1 MPGNVRYASYGANN
15 ANAPARTKSLDCL
28 SDKNVGDKPNEYVPA
43 RISRMAPKANEA
55 AMQFVKTGP
64 ANLYKTATEQIKK
77 AEAVKAMRKHLI
89 AEEEEWQEQPSSSSS
104 KSPYDEDTDWQSN
117 LDKWKSSRRK
127 RNEEALER
135 VIEIKKNEQE
145 EEFSRTRRKS
155 KTFSE
160 MREDKTKR
168 GRRYNLVVH
177 DDDNN
182 DLGDL
187 GLSSAKSTSSLNDGH
202 EENDVKD
209 LDQDNKDAKSDAGFC
224 TGSDTGSDGVFAED
238 NISDTSSALGDKKEA
253 HDSLLDSGLTKDDE
267 PHLNGHSSGL
277 TVDILQAN
285 TAIISSNEYTYDKAI
300 EDYKQYAENSA
311 KRRTSSITSLNSN
324 TSYTKEDERKEE
336 KSILNNRSPSP
347 MKSNKLEDKLNYF
360 SREMDNQYRTSP
372 EPRVIMREK
381 SPKVDICKRRS
392 MFEMNES
399 ISVQCTKEQKQV
411 HRRSFDVS
419 NSLRNKVASFENLE
433 VESPRARSITPNRDT
448 NLRSK
453 VASFENLDVQTPKV
467 RGITPPRDIK
477 FHEKLATFTATE
489 SESQPVQKKTPERDI
504 NFHKKLAS
512 FTSIENGE
520 EDKARERKTIPA
532 GDPMLKNKI
541 ASFEQLEQ
549 AAEAPKPTPVEIPQ
563 KSRERSVSLE
573 NLDEPQVKE
582 VMRPAVSVGN
592 MGLLNR
598 SPSTS
603 FMVVNLEGTGVE
615 EVCLRRAKSVVNAEQ
630 EPASSQDASKRSTVY
645 ETVEKCQVT
654 RDVDS
659 APMYSIFQYL
669 SPEVN
674 AQVFEIASKLEE
686 TPLVGSPVLKAP
698 TLPLP
703 IPPTQ
708 EEDSLETS
716 NFYTD
721 DDINEVIRDYEQVG
735 GSYEDSSDHAENIYE
750 NITDEPMYENIYE
763 KVNDESNSNSENEP
777 LNEPHYQTLE
787 EVREEVKTVAEEVK
801 VPSPEPP
808 ASLPPAPLPPVSLP
822 PAPLPPAPVEEPCPI
837 IEAPE
842 DTAFTRENS
851 TRRIK
856 KEIWRRRSDFLGT
869 SSQYIEEEPTVKPP
883 PDLSEFLR
891 KEREVDRALLE
902 SHQSKI
908 SNKEVLNEEE
918 IIRREQEI
926 IESLE
931 RSEQLQKEQQQSKY
945 VWEDPVHQNDNGAE
959 DMSEADENLQY
970 QMAKNQQ
977 TPSESNMGTEVAMM
991 VPEASPNI
999 PESSHSVSETT
1010 DSEPKQMEFDNVECN
1025 PPTTFS
1031 SLNSTFNTE
1040 ESQAEVLEKHVIES
1054 QSVEEVTMDQAF
1066 ETVSQF
1072 QAETECKHSP
1082 QSSDPD
1088 HLVAYCGTLD
1098 YSSDSL
1104 ASTGSLPDQYK
1115 KLAELEEEM
1124 MRHDKDMLQRA
1135 GKLTP
1140 NAPAPQSGHIPPP
1153 SLYASQEEAS
1163 PNVSSEEV
1171 SFDNYPPKPTSLP
1184 LQEFYTAPT
1193 FGGSSPQST
1202 MSVGD
1207 SAGNAS
1213 SGQMIVSSPS
1223 GSPSQYST
1231 LASPHPFNRSHSQNS
1246 IGGAPIHAPLQGIK
1260 SSPMSNQ
1267 KDPAPEPLPRK
1278 KKLPPPPPTKPP
1290 ASDLNTVERL
1300 EAIRLSRM
1308 PTSDLGVNSP
1318 DHPEPPG
1325 PSVSPSGQQMSK
1337 QTLLA
1342 LSAIPKPRLTDNE
1355 SWITKKKSDTR
1366 RDYSKHWLHQEAE
1379 QRRLEQQDRVSR
1391 YKTAVTQPQLP
1402 TSQSTHCPSPQLTSP
1417 SQTSFHPPQ
1426 STFIPQNTAPT
1437 YSSYPQSLKN
1447 PSLSQVTNSNNNNNN
1462 NNSSN
1467 SWRNQA
1473 TTYQPPMPAPTP
1485 TGDKALPDSI
1495 IHNLTQRV
1503 NNKNNKNTYNN
1514 NNNSN
1519 GRLSNSY
1526 GSNYRDEN
1534 YHDYMNADALSSPSS
1549 HAPLYQ
1555 SGIGPGQ
1562 PSPPSAQQESSSA
1575 QDQRLLSVSG
1585 KKKCSHCSEE
1595 LGRGAAMIIE
1605 SLRLF
1610 YHIPCFKCCVCGIQ
1624 LGNGSAGADVRVRNH
1639 KLHCHNCYSNDEGMK
1654 FSKV

>member
-15 ANAPARTKSLDCL
+15 SNAPSRTKSLDCL
-28 SDKNVGDKPNEYVPA
+28 ADKNDKTNEYIPS
-43 RISRMAPKANEA
+43 RITRMAPKANET

-89 AEEEEWQEQPSSSSS
+89 AEEEEWQEQPSFSSSSSS

-182 DLGDL
+182 DLADL
-187 GLSSAKSTSSLNDGH
+187 GLSSAKSTSSLNDPH

-277 TVDILQAN
+277 TTDILQAN
-285 TAIISSNEYTYDKAI
+285 TTSIISSDEYTYDKAI
-300 EDYKQYAENSA
+300 EGYKQYAENSA

-324 TSYTKEDERKEE
+324 TSYTKDDERKDE
-336 KSILNNRSPSP
+336 KFRVNNRSPSP
-347 MKSNKLEDKLNYF
+347 VKNNKLEDKLNYF
-360 SREMDNQYRTSP
+360 SREMENQFRSSP
-372 EPRVIMREK
+372 EPKVIMREK

-392 MFEMNES
+392 MFEMNVS
-399 ISVQCTKEQKQV
+399 VSVQCTKEQKQV
-411 HRRSFDVS
+411 HRRSLDVS

-433 VESPRARSITPNRDT
+433 TESPRARSITPNRDT
-448 NLRSK
+448 SLKSK
-453 VASFENLDVQTPKV
+453 VASFENLEVQTPKV
-467 RGITPPRDIK
+467 RGITPPRDTK
-477 FHEKLATFTATE
+477 FHEKLATFTSSE
-489 SESQPVQKKTPERDI
+489 IESQPVHKKTPERDV

-520 EDKARERKTIPA
+520 EDKVRERKTIPA
-532 GDPMLKNKI
+532 RDPMLKNKI

-549 AAEAPKPTPVEIPQ
+549 AAEVSKPAPVEVSQ

-592 MGLLNR
+592 VGHLSC
-598 SPSTS
+598 SPPTS

-615 EVCLRRAKSVVNAEQ
+615 EVCLRRAKPVMNAE
-630 EPASSQDASKRSTVY
+630 PDAASSQDETKRSTIY

-703 IPPTQ
+703 VPPTQ

-716 NFYTD
+716 KPYTD
-721 DDINEVIRDYEQVG
+721 DDINEVISDYEQVG

-763 KVNDESNSNSENEP
+763 KVNDESNSNSESEP
-777 LNEPHYQTLE
+777 LNEPHHYQTLE
-787 EVREEVKTVAEEVK
+787 EVREEVKATAAEEVK
-801 VPSPEPP
+801 APPSPEPP
-808 ASLPPAPLPPVSLP
+808 APMPQ
-822 PAPLPPAPVEEPCPI
+822 APVEEPPVV
-837 IEAPE
+837 EAPE
-842 DTAFTRENS
+842 VLDVTWTDGPSSQAAPPSEPPPPPPPDDDSDEDASDQLQSLPAQEEDAAFTRENS

-891 KEREVDRALLE
+891 KEREVDRVLLE
-902 SHQSKI
+902 SQQSKI

-918 IIRREQEI
+918 INRREREI

-945 VWEDPVHQNDNGAE
+945 IWEDPEHQSDVTAE
-959 DMSEADENLQY
+959 DMSDADEHLQY
-970 QMAKNQQ
+970 QM
-977 TPSESNMGTEVAMM
+977 
-991 VPEASPNI
+991 
-999 PESSHSVSETT
+999 
-1010 DSEPKQMEFDNVECN
+1010 
-1025 PPTTFS
+1025 
-1031 SLNSTFNTE
+1031 
-1040 ESQAEVLEKHVIES
+1040 
-1054 QSVEEVTMDQAF
+1054 
-1066 ETVSQF
+1066 
-1072 QAETECKHSP
+1072 
-1082 QSSDPD
+1082 
-1088 HLVAYCGTLD
+1088 
-1098 YSSDSL
+1098 
-1104 ASTGSLPDQYK
+1104 

-1135 GKLTP
+1135 GKLTSS
-1140 NAPAPQSGHIPPP
+1140 APASQSGHIPPP

-1163 PNVSSEEV
+1163 PNASIEEG
-1171 SFDNYPPKPTSLP
+1171 SFNYPAKPTSLP

-1193 FGGSSPQST
+1193 FGGSSPPT
-1202 MSVGD
+1202 TLPLDG
-1207 SAGNAS
+1207 SAVDVS
-1213 SGQMIVSSPS
+1213 SGQMVVSSPS

-1246 IGGAPIHAPLQGIK
+1246 IGGAPIHAPLQGGKIL
-1260 SSPMSNQ
+1260 SYEYSERPC
-1267 KDPAPEPLPRK
+1267 PRAFT
-1278 KKLPPPPPTKPP
+1278 P
-1290 ASDLNTVERL
+1290 
-1300 EAIRLSRM
+1300 
-1308 PTSDLGVNSP
+1308 
-1318 DHPEPPG
+1318 
-1325 PSVSPSGQQMSK
+1325 
-1337 QTLLA
+1337 
-1342 LSAIPKPRLTDNE
+1342 
-1355 SWITKKKSDTR
+1355 
-1366 RDYSKHWLHQEAE
+1366 QEE
-1379 QRRLEQQDRVSR
+1379 
-1391 YKTAVTQPQLP
+1391 T
-1402 TSQSTHCPSPQLTSP
+1402 
-1417 SQTSFHPPQ
+1417 
-1426 STFIPQNTAPT
+1426 
-1437 YSSYPQSLKN
+1437 
-1447 PSLSQVTNSNNNNNN
+1447 
-1462 NNSSN
+1462 
-1467 SWRNQA
+1467 
-1473 TTYQPPMPAPTP
+1473 
-1485 TGDKALPDSI
+1485 
-1495 IHNLTQRV
+1495 
-1503 NNKNNKNTYNN
+1503 
-1514 NNNSN
+1514 
-1519 GRLSNSY
+1519 
-1526 GSNYRDEN
+1526 
-1534 YHDYMNADALSSPSS
+1534 
-1549 HAPLYQ
+1549 
-1555 SGIGPGQ
+1555 
-1562 PSPPSAQQESSSA
+1562 SSST
-1575 QDQRLLSVSG
+1575 
-1585 KKKCSHCSEE
+1585 
-1595 LGRGAAMIIE
+1595 
-1605 SLRLF
+1605 
-1610 YHIPCFKCCVCGIQ
+1610 
-1624 LGNGSAGADVRVRNH
+1624 
-1639 KLHCHNCYSNDEGMK
+1639 SN
-1654 FSKV
+1654 

>member
-89 AEEEEWQEQPSSSSS
+89 AEEEEWQEPSSSSS

-582 VMRPAVSVGN
+582 V
-592 MGLLNR
+592 
-598 SPSTS
+598 
-603 FMVVNLEGTGVE
+603 
-615 EVCLRRAKSVVNAEQ
+615 
-630 EPASSQDASKRSTVY
+630 
-645 ETVEKCQVT
+645 
-654 RDVDS
+654 
-659 APMYSIFQYL
+659 
-669 SPEVN
+669 N

-837 IEAPE
+837 IEAPEVLDVTWTDGPSQAAPPSEPPPPPPPDDDSDEDAPDQLQSLPAQEE

>member
-15 ANAPARTKSLDCL
+15 SNAPSRTKSLDCL
-28 SDKNVGDKPNEYVPA
+28 ADKSDKTDEYVPS
-43 RISRMAPKANEA
+43 RITRMAPKANET

-89 AEEEEWQEQPSSSSS
+89 AEEEEWQE
-104 KSPYDEDTDWQSN
+104 N

-182 DLGDL
+182 DLADL
-187 GLSSAKSTSSLNDGH
+187 GLSSAKSTSSLNDPH

-267 PHLNGHSSGL
+267 PHLNGHGSGL
-277 TVDILQAN
+277 TTDILQAN
-285 TAIISSNEYTYDKAI
+285 TSIISSDEYTYDKAI
-300 EDYKQYAENSA
+300 EGYKQYAENSA

-324 TSYTKEDERKEE
+324 TSYTKDDERKDE
-336 KSILNNRSPSP
+336 KFRLNNRSPSP
-347 MKSNKLEDKLNYF
+347 VKINKLDDKLNYF
-360 SREMDNQYRTSP
+360 SREMENQFRSSP
-372 EPRVIMREK
+372 EPKVVMREK
-381 SPKVDICKRRS
+381 SPKVDIGKRRS
-392 MFEMNES
+392 MFEMHES
-399 ISVQCTKEQKQV
+399 VSVQCTKQKQV
-411 HRRSFDVS
+411 HRRSLDVS

-433 VESPRARSITPNRDT
+433 TETPRARSITPNRDT

-453 VASFENLDVQTPKV
+453 VASFENLEAQTPKV
-467 RGITPPRDIK
+467 RGITPPRDAK
-477 FHEKLATFTATE
+477 FHEKLATFSSSE
-489 SESQPVQKKTPERDI
+489 IESQPVHKKTPERDV

-520 EDKARERKTIPA
+520 EDKVRERKTIPA
-532 GDPMLKNKI
+532 RDPMLKNKI

-549 AAEAPKPTPVEIPQ
+549 AAEVSKPAPVEVPQ

-573 NLDEPQVKE
+573 NLDEPQVK
-582 VMRPAVSVGN
+582 
-592 MGLLNR
+592 
-598 SPSTS
+598 
-603 FMVVNLEGTGVE
+603 
-615 EVCLRRAKSVVNAEQ
+615 
-630 EPASSQDASKRSTVY
+630 
-645 ETVEKCQVT
+645 
-654 RDVDS
+654 
-659 APMYSIFQYL
+659 
-669 SPEVN
+669 EVN

-703 IPPTQ
+703 VPPTQ

-716 NFYTD
+716 KPYTD
-721 DDINEVIRDYEQVG
+721 DDINEVISDYEQVG

-763 KVNDESNSNSENEP
+763 KVNDENNSNSESEP
-777 LNEPHYQTLE
+777 LNEPHHYQTLE
-787 EVREEVKTVAEEVK
+787 EVREEVKATAAEEFK
-801 VPSPEPP
+801 ALPSPEPP
-808 ASLPPAPLPPVSLP
+808 APLPQ
-822 PAPLPPAPVEEPCPI
+822 APVAEPPVV
-837 IEAPE
+837 EAPE
-842 DTAFTRENS
+842 VLDVTWTDGPSSQAAPPSEPPPPPPPDDDSDEDASDQLQSLPAQEEDAAFTRENS

-891 KEREVDRALLE
+891 KEREVDRVLLE
-902 SHQSKI
+902 SQQSKI

-918 IIRREQEI
+918 INRREREI

-945 VWEDPVHQNDNGAE
+945 VWEDPAQQSDVTAE
-959 DMSEADENLQY
+959 DMSDADEHLQY
-970 QMAKNQQ
+970 QM
-977 TPSESNMGTEVAMM
+977 
-991 VPEASPNI
+991 
-999 PESSHSVSETT
+999 
-1010 DSEPKQMEFDNVECN
+1010 
-1025 PPTTFS
+1025 
-1031 SLNSTFNTE
+1031 
-1040 ESQAEVLEKHVIES
+1040 
-1054 QSVEEVTMDQAF
+1054 
-1066 ETVSQF
+1066 
-1072 QAETECKHSP
+1072 
-1082 QSSDPD
+1082 
-1088 HLVAYCGTLD
+1088 
-1098 YSSDSL
+1098 
-1104 ASTGSLPDQYK
+1104 

-1135 GKLTP
+1135 GKLP
-1140 NAPAPQSGHIPPP
+1140 SSAPAPQSGHIPPP

-1163 PNVSSEEV
+1163 PNASIEEG
-1171 SFDNYPPKPTSLP
+1171 SFNYPAKPTSLP

-1193 FGGSSPQST
+1193 FGGSSPPT
-1202 MSVGD
+1202 TLPLDG
-1207 SAGNAS
+1207 SAVDVS
-1213 SGQMIVSSPS
+1213 PGQMVVSSPS

-1246 IGGAPIHAPLQGIK
+1246 IGGAPIHAPLQGVR
-1260 SSPMSNQ
+1260 SSPMSAQ
-1267 KDPAPEPLPRK
+1267 RDPAPEPLPRK
-1278 KKLPPPPPTKPP
+1278 KKLPPPPPNKPQ
-1290 ASDLNTVERL
+1290 SDLNTVERL

-1308 PTSDLGVNSP
+1308 PTSDVSVGAP
-1318 DHPEPPG
+1318 DQPETQG

-1355 SWITKKKSDTR
+1355 SWITKKKPEAR

-1379 QRRLEQQDRVSR
+1379 QRRLEQQDRINR
-1391 YKTAVTQPQLP
+1391 YKTAVSQPQLP
-1402 TSQSTHCPSPQLTSP
+1402 ASQPTTPHCTSPQHPSP
-1417 SQTSFHPPQ
+1417 SQTAFHPSQ
-1426 STFIPQNTAPT
+1426 TTFIPQNTTPT

-1447 PSLSQVTNSNNNNNN
+1447 PSLSQVNNSNNNNNN
-1462 NNSSN
+1462 NNN

-1514 NNNSN
+1514 NNNNN
-1519 GRLSNSY
+1519 GRLGNSY
-1526 GSNYRDEN
+1526 GNNYRDEN

-1555 SGIGPGQ
+1555 SGTGPGQ
-1562 PSPPSAQQESSSA
+1562 PSPPSTQPDPPNA